1 MSIEIEVSP
10 KSTDSERKPLN
21 TDEMDAEIQ

>member
-1 MSIEIEVSP
+1 MSIEIEFSP